1 MKRAAFKMQLNP
13 GCEVEYKRRH
23 EEIWPELTSL
33 LKRAGVSDYSIFFDE
48 ETSMLLCVLKVRDIE
63 VFERLSSLQVMQ
75 KWWDYMSDI
84 MPTNEDKSPVTKML
98 EEVFYLS

>member
-1 MKRAAFKMQLNP
+1 MKRVAFKMQLNP

-23 EEIWPELTSL
+23 EEIWPELKSL
-33 LKRAGVSDYSIFFDE
+33 LKRAGVSDYAIFFDE
-48 ETSMLLCVLKVRDIE
+48 ETYMLLGVLKVRDME

-84 MPTNEDKSPVTKML
+84 MPTNKDKSPVTKML